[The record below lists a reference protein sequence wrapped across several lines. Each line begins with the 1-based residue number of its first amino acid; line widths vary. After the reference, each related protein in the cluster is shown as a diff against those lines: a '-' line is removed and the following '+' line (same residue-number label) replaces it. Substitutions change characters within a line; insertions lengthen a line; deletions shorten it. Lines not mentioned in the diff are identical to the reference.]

1 MHRLTLAL
9 ALAFLC
15 ACGGTTPTS
24 LHPSA
29 PPSSSTSCSSS
40 GYASLEWALPQPA
53 SNPTPPITSVTVSGD
68 TLVFK
73 FFAGTP
79 QYQITPQANAH
90 FTQDASGQPVNLAG
104 TAGVKILFTGFKGF
118 RPNYT
123 GPKTL
128 TSTGPLLLQVAAIG
142 DFEGYVSFGV
152 GLSEPGCATVASNG
166 TTLTLKFI
174 KAPA

>member
-1 MHRLTLAL
+1 MTA
-9 ALAFLC
+9 
-15 ACGGTTPTS
+15 
-24 LHPSA
+24 
-29 PPSSSTSCSSS
+29 
-40 GYASLEWALPQPA
+40 
-53 SNPTPPITSVTVSGD
+53 SGD

-79 QYQITPQANAH
+79 PYRITPQGNAH
-90 FTQDASGQPVNLAG
+90 FTQDASGAPVNLAG
-104 TAGVKILFTGFKGF
+104 TAGVRIVFQGFRGF

-123 GPKTL
+123 GPKTV
-128 TSTGPLLLQVAAIG
+128 TSSGPLLLQVAQIG

-166 TTLTLKFI
+166 KTLTLKFI

>member
-1 MHRLTLAL
+1 
-9 ALAFLC
+9 
-15 ACGGTTPTS
+15 
-24 LHPSA
+24 
-29 PPSSSTSCSSS
+29 
-40 GYASLEWALPQPA
+40 
-53 SNPTPPITSVTVSGD
+53 VTVAGD

-79 QYQITPQANAH
+79 QYTITPQANAH
-90 FTQDASGQPVNLAG
+90 FSQDASGAPVNLAG
-104 TAGVKILFTGFKGF
+104 TAGVRILFQGFRGF

-128 TSTGPLLLQVAAIG
+128 TSTGPLLLQVAQIG

-152 GLSEPGCATVASNG
+152 GLSAPGCATVASNG

-174 KAPA
+174 KTPA

>member
-1 MHRLTLAL
+1 
-9 ALAFLC
+9 
-15 ACGGTTPTS
+15 
-24 LHPSA
+24 
-29 PPSSSTSCSSS
+29 
-40 GYASLEWALPQPA
+40 
-53 SNPTPPITSVTVSGD
+53 VTVSGD

-79 QYQITPQANAH
+79 QYQITAQANAH

-104 TAGVKILFTGFKGF
+104 TAGVKILFTGFRGF

-152 GLSEPGCATVASNG
+152 GLSEPGCATVASNK

-174 KAPA
+174 KSPA

>member
-1 MHRLTLAL
+1 
-9 ALAFLC
+9 
-15 ACGGTTPTS
+15 
-24 LHPSA
+24 
-29 PPSSSTSCSSS
+29 
-40 GYASLEWALPQPA
+40 
-53 SNPTPPITSVTVSGD
+53 VTATGN

-79 QYQITPQANAH
+79 QYHITPQANAH
-90 FTQDASGQPVNLAG
+90 FTQDASGAPVNLAG
-104 TAGVKILFTGFKGF
+104 TAGVKILFTGFRGF

-128 TSTGPLLLQVAAIG
+128 NSTGPLVLQVAETG

-174 KAPA
+174 KS